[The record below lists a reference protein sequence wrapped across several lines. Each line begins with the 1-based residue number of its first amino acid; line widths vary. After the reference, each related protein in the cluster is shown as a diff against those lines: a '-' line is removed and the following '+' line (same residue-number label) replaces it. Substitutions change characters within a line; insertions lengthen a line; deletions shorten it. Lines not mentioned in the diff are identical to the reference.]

1 VQLGRNNN
9 GRKAE
14 GGQVMRGS
22 AKAAFFSAVGVMLAL
37 VLLGAIPALS
47 EQRMV
52 LIEEFT
58 GTG

>member
-1 VQLGRNNN
+1 MQS
-9 GRKAE
+9 
-14 GGQVMRGS
+14 S
-22 AKAAFFSAVGVMLAL
+22 AKATLVSLIGIALAL
-37 VLLGAIPALS
+37 VLLGAFPVFG